1 MFYNKKGDAHCIC
14 ACNSMDHQMLLW
26 HDDDDAYCVIHLASL
41 PWYLRMWHALK
52 YIFGFKSRFG
62 VFEEFIFKPEHGDK
76 LVEIGKFLKKKKNNE
91 NI

>member
-52 YIFGFKSRFG
+52 YIFGFK
-62 VFEEFIFKPEHGDK
+62 
-76 LVEIGKFLKKKKNNE
+76 
-91 NI
+91 